1 MWRIVRTFIHN
12 SFQFHRQTILDI
24 LLHQYR
30 NWESSGLTLSRS
42 EVRNSLYELLG
53 DAMYA
58 SPTMKLA
65 SVASEYWT
73 TLRRVEYTQRES
85 SEEEGELSLFSDS
98 RFIDHYGLK
107 ASGRNHRKDGNP
119 VKVYVYCYNRGA
131 KEHASHSGNSS
142 QAAFQ
147 SGRNENSWPRSSHGD
162 DLAYAFAAPITD
174 GIDPFVSTYSWQD
187 KSFNEAMLRLWGN
200 FIRTG

>member
-12 SFQFHRQTILDI
+12 SFQFHKQTILDI

-30 NWESSGLTLSRS
+30 NWESSGLTLSRT

-58 SPTMKLA
+58 SPAMKLA
-65 SVASEYWT
+65 TVASEYWT
-73 TLRRVEYTQRES
+73 TLRRIEYTQK
-85 SEEEGELSLFSDS
+85 EEEGELSNLFNEA
-98 RFIDHYGLK
+98 RFADQYGFK
-107 ASGRNHRKDGNP
+107 ASSRNHRKDGKVIGNP

-142 QAAFQ
+142 Q
-147 SGRNENSWPRSSHGD
+147 SGRNDNSWPRSSHGD

-187 KSFNEAMLRLWGN
+187 KNFNEAMLRLWGN